1 MSDDELDR
9 RLQSDGKAWRAMGGF
24 GTTDEHDRALRE
36 ALLRAKDGPRR
47 LRFPPRILATISA
60 AAIVVVV
67 SGTAWLINV
76 QGSHHPRPQAPP
88 VGTAVQGPSCPPTTG
103 VGAYQTQQFRKGDA
117 VKTRSTGPR
126 LAAATAAL
134 IALPL
139 ASCTSSATA
148 SKSPSQTRSVP
159 SSGPTTTTATT
170 TKPAASAT
178 SAANPPASPTAST
191 RTSSGSGT
199 GPAGSPGPDCTNSQL
214 SLRSTGAQ
222 GGDSNGGLI
231 VIFTN
236 TSRTTCSLFGYPGAA
251 LVDSNG
257 HQFAQAK
264 RALEGYTSGCSCS
277 HPLRIRITPGS
288 SASTVVEGNNAG
300 GNECLRGHTVL
311 VTPPNTTKSA
321 SLPYLDAYSCNV
333 QIHPVVSGTSGGNRH

>member
-1 MSDDELDR
+1 MSDDDLDR
-9 RLQSDGKAWRAMGGF
+9 RLQSDGEAWRGTGGF
-24 GTTDEHDRALRE
+24 GTADEHDRALNE

-47 LRFPPRILATISA
+47 LRFPPRILATTSA
-60 AAIVVVV
+60 AAIVVALA
-67 SGTAWLINV
+67 GTTWLISA
-76 QGSHHPRPQAPP
+76 QGSHHPRQQAPP

-103 VGAYQTQQFRKGDA
+103 VSAHQTQQFRQGDA
-117 VKTRSTGPR
+117 MKTRSTGPR

-134 IALPL
+134 VALPL

-148 SKSPSQTRSVP
+148 SKPPSHTRSVP
-159 SSGPTTTTATT
+159 SSGPTPTT
-170 TKPAASAT
+170 T
-178 SAANPPASPTAST
+178 SAAKPPASPTAST

-199 GPAGSPGPDCTNSQL
+199 ATAGSAAPNCTNAQL
-214 SLRSTGAQ
+214 SVRGTEA
-222 GGDSNGGLI
+222 GGGLGNGGLI

-264 RALEGYTSGCSCS
+264 RDLEGYTSGCSCT

-288 SASTVVEGNNAG
+288 SASSVVEGNNAG

-333 QIHPVVSGTSGGNRH
+333 QIHPVVSGTGGGNRH